1 MCGLEIPTGSDACD
15 KDGVETY
22 RPAESATSLIA
33 KAARPGNSAVC
44 LTLDAQRSG
53 IGPSCDRRRFDGTA
67 ARCDPANGANGA
79 AADGESD

>member
-22 RPAESATSLIA
+22 RPAESAISLIA
-33 KAARPGNSAVC
+33 KAARSGNGAVC

-53 IGPSCDRRRFDGTA
+53 L
-67 ARCDPANGANGA
+67 ARLVIPPLI
-79 AADGESD
+79 